1 MTTTLDSYFSFA
13 PSMKE
18 SAIPP
23 HAVDDPK
30 PKPGKAVRVWLSDGS
45 RFLAMWT
52 GTKWWSSK
60 GELAPVK
67 WELKNGKRKRKSFA
81 KNFRTQKTQLD
92 RISVPDPQQFLPL
105 ANSRP

>member
-1 MTTTLDSYFSFA
+1 
-13 PSMKE
+13 MKE
-18 SAIPP
+18 STIPP

-30 PKPGKAVRVWLSDGS
+30 PKPRKAVRVWLSDGS

-67 WELKNGKRKRKSFA
+67 WELEERKKKTKKLGKKFQDSEDA
-81 KNFRTQKTQLD
+81 
-92 RISVPDPQQFLPL
+92 
-105 ANSRP
+105 A

>member
-1 MTTTLDSYFSFA
+1 MTATLDSSRLFSFA

-30 PKPGKAVRVWLSDGS
+30 PKLRKAVRVWLSDGS
-45 RFLAMWT
+45 RFVAMWT

-67 WELKNGKRKRKSFA
+67 WELEERKKKTKKLR
-81 KNFRTQKTQLD
+81 QKFQD
-92 RISVPDPQQFLPL
+92 SED
-105 ANSRP
+105 AA